1 MGWFGKWAQQAGDQP
16 KDIEQAIA
24 LISGGIG
31 AFAKALRNKA
41 LRIVLPASL
50 SKLF

>member
-31 AFAKALRNKA
+31 AICNGLAQQGAPDRSA
-41 LRIVLPASL
+41 GQPQ
-50 SKLF
+50 